1 MTLLV
6 ETTDTQ
12 PNEEAVLGVLIN
24 RCGKMRMLSHR
35 VVVTLLLQSRKETP
49 CSKGLEGLEKNLLE
63 FSKIAADVLPGSAT
77 STLPRELKRVLDQ
90 VNAVSPSQA
99 EDLTRFV
106 STARSIQ
113 HRLTAPGSAT
123 LTQPIEELADFVT
136 TTLLD
141 TLNAIVDGIGR
152 ALDHVVSTR
161 QSQSGKQTR
170 MIQSSITE
178 LEKISRMI
186 MIISVNASI
195 EASHVGEAGRGFSA
209 VATEIR
215 GLSQAANKVIS
226 SLRADYEG
234 TR

>member
-1 MTLLV
+1 MTAHLSMT
-6 ETTDTQ
+6 ETE
-12 PNEEAVLGVLIN
+12 PNEEAVLGALIN

-35 VVVTLLLQSRKETP
+35 VVVTLLLQSGKDTP
-49 CSKGLEGLEKNLLE
+49 CSKGLEGLENNLLE
-63 FSKIAADVLPGSAT
+63 FSQIAAEVLPGSAT
-77 STLPRELKRVLDQ
+77 STLPKGLQRVLEQ

-99 EDLTRFV
+99 EDLMRFV

-113 HRLTAPGSAT
+113 SRLTLPGRAA

-141 TLNAIVDGIGR
+141 TLNAIVEGIGR
-152 ALDHVVSTR
+152 ALEHVVSQH
-161 QSQSGKQTR
+161 QSQTDKQTR
-170 MIQSSITE
+170 MIRSSITE

-186 MIISVNASI
+186 TIISVNASI
-195 EASHVGEAGRGFSA
+195 EASRVGEAGRGFSA

-234 TR
+234 A

>member
-1 MTLLV
+1 MTLLA
-6 ETTDTQ
+6 ETTDAEV
-12 PNEEAVLGVLIN
+12 NEEAVLGVLIN

-35 VVVTLLLQSRKETP
+35 VVVTLLLQSGKDTP

-63 FSKIAADVLPGSAT
+63 FSQIAAEVLPGSAT
-77 STLPRELKRVLDQ
+77 STLPKELRHVLEQ
-90 VNAVSPSQA
+90 VSAVSPSQA
-99 EDLTRFV
+99 EDITRFV

-113 HRLTAPGSAT
+113 QRLTEPRGAA

-141 TLNAIVDGIGR
+141 TLNAIVEGIGR
-152 ALDHVVSTR
+152 ALDHVVSHR

-170 MIQSSITE
+170 MIRSSITE

-195 EASHVGEAGRGFSA
+195 EASRVGEAGRGFSA

-234 TR
+234 AQ